1 MAAVI
6 VHSDFGAQENKV
18 CHHFHYFPFICHE
31 VMGSDAM
38 ILGFWMLSFKFFT
51 LFFIHKVLFH
61 SLFSPSSRG
70 FNSSWLSAVRVVSSA
85 YLRLLIFL
93 SAILIPACA
102 ASSPVFSHDVCC
114 IYVKLAGWQYTALT
128 YSFPNLEPVPC
139 FMSGSNC
146 CFLTCCIAVSH
157 CPHCSLKSGQARH
170 ELKRLG
176 DSRSHWSC
184 RAFILSWLTQ
194 QP

>member
-1 MAAVI
+1 
-6 VHSDFGAQENKV
+6 
-18 CHHFHYFPFICHE
+18 
-31 VMGSDAM
+31 MGSDAM
-38 ILGFWMLSFKFFT
+38 ILGFWMLSLSFSLSFSFT
-51 LFFIHKVLFH
+51 KKVLFH

-102 ASSPVFSHDVCC
+102 SSSPVFSHDVRC

-128 YSFPNLEPVPC
+128 YSFPSWEPVPC

-157 CPHCSLKSGQARH
+157 CPHCSLKPGQARH

-176 DSRSHWSC
+176 NSRSRRSC
-184 RAFILSWLTQ
+184 RHVYSLLADTAAIAADTLCSLLSWLTQ
-194 QP
+194 RTQLW